1 VVQVLRDAPLQVT
14 PSLPLSAPACP
25 TLTHPSRR
33 HPANGAR
40 QVARL
45 ADQRRYLSA
54 VGGLNRA
61 FAILWGE
68 DVVAVGGV
76 SATREQV
83 PYLAL
88 YLGPYLA
95 PI

>member
-1 VVQVLRDAPLQVT
+1 M
-14 PSLPLSAPACP
+14 
-25 TLTHPSRR
+25 
-33 HPANGAR
+33 
-40 QVARL
+40 ARL

-83 PYLAL
+83 PYPAL
-88 YLGPYLA
+88 YLGPSLA
-95 PI
+95 LSSPRSSLLSSSIQALR